1 MCLVF
6 LAYAVWLR
14 GKIGKTISYLTACAA
29 IFRFEVAIILL
40 TVFIS
45 ELYSKNKDR
54 VKNLVRPAVVTF
66 MCCVPLTIGID
77 SYLWN
82 RPVWPEFEVFYFNV
96 VLNKSHE
103 WGTQPW
109 CWYLQN
115 ALPSALLMAYP
126 FAILGM
132 FRSQVPKKIILPSL
146 TFLSTLSYLP
156 HKELR
161 FMFCII
167 PILNL
172 MAASSINSLIVESS
186 RKNNFLKFLFQ
197 FGLLGLCCLAFAT
210 SLLKVKISS
219 RNYPG
224 GEAMVRVQEYN
235 LGPRTKLHID
245 VLTAMTG
252 CSLFSEVQKGWLFD
266 RNENLADEE
275 YQNYT
280 HLLTAVPIEGFEIM
294 DVIKG
299 FSGVRLNLP
308 KSTSDLVTKFPYFR
322 ILEDDKIYFMKRA
335 DVQEVAPTKNINT
348 GHTEHDEL

>member
-1 MCLVF
+1 MTKPQTYLIARIVLGTTSGICWFKLVSSVNYAFGSLTSNVFALLSLIQFHPIFYASRTLPNTFAMCLVF

-29 IFRFEVAIILL
+29 IFRFEMAIILL

-172 MAASSINSLIVESS
+172 MAVGRHQVN
-186 RKNNFLKFLFQ
+186 KNRFF
-197 FGLLGLCCLAFAT
+197 
-210 SLLKVKISS
+210 
-219 RNYPG
+219 
-224 GEAMVRVQEYN
+224 
-235 LGPRTKLHID
+235 
-245 VLTAMTG
+245 
-252 CSLFSEVQKGWLFD
+252 
-266 RNENLADEE
+266 
-275 YQNYT
+275 
-280 HLLTAVPIEGFEIM
+280 
-294 DVIKG
+294 
-299 FSGVRLNLP
+299 
-308 KSTSDLVTKFPYFR
+308 
-322 ILEDDKIYFMKRA
+322 
-335 DVQEVAPTKNINT
+335 
-348 GHTEHDEL
+348 